1 MMGETGGGDGGLWGR
16 RRPQR
21 QEDEWGAASAKEQ
34 KQVVECA
41 WGRGGRAGASRV
53 PAQGGEA
60 EPLPTAGLP
69 PALRWQQ
76 FRSLAD
82 GKKAALTSAL
92 SIQNYHLECTETQ
105 AWMREKTKVI
115 ESTQGLG
122 NDLAGVLAL
131 QRKLAGT
138 ERDLEAIAARVGE
151 LTREAN
157 ALAAGHPAQAPAIN
171 ARLGEVQAGWEDLR
185 ATMRRREESLGEA
198 RRLQDFLRSLD
209 DFQAWLGRTQTAVA
223 SEEGP
228 ATLPEAEALLA
239 QHAALRGEVERA
251 QSEYSRLRAL
261 GEEVTRDQADPQCL
275 FLRQRLEALGTGWEE
290 LGRMWES
297 RQGRLAQAHGFQGF
311 LRDARQAEGVLSSQV
326 RAGG

>member
-1 MMGETGGGDGGLWGR
+1 
-16 RRPQR
+16 
-21 QEDEWGAASAKEQ
+21 
-34 KQVVECA
+34 
-41 WGRGGRAGASRV
+41 
-53 PAQGGEA
+53 
-60 EPLPTAGLP
+60 
-69 PALRWQQ
+69 
-76 FRSLAD
+76 
-82 GKKAALTSAL
+82 
-92 SIQNYHLECTETQ
+92 
-105 AWMREKTKVI
+105 MREKTKVI

-138 ERDLEAIAARVGE
+138 ERDLEAIASRVGE

-209 DFQAWLGRTQTAVA
+209 DFQAWLGRTQTSVA

-251 QSEYSRLRAL
+251 RSEYSQLRAV

-326 RAGG
+326 RVRGALWTHVRALNPPVKTPPSCPDYLPKAPPPNSNTQPQDSTYGFQGTVAFCLCYQAVTVPPAWGAICEPLGAPGFPEHLHQSPDSKEKE

>member
-1 MMGETGGGDGGLWGR
+1 
-16 RRPQR
+16 
-21 QEDEWGAASAKEQ
+21 
-34 KQVVECA
+34 
-41 WGRGGRAGASRV
+41 
-53 PAQGGEA
+53 
-60 EPLPTAGLP
+60 
-69 PALRWQQ
+69 
-76 FRSLAD
+76 
-82 GKKAALTSAL
+82 
-92 SIQNYHLECTETQ
+92 
-105 AWMREKTKVI
+105 MREKTKVI

-151 LTREAN
+151 LTQEAN
-157 ALAAGHPAQAPAIN
+157 ALAAGHPAQAAAIN

-326 RAGG
+326 RAQGTVRKKGEAGPRGNVKESGGWRGVQQQME

>member
-1 MMGETGGGDGGLWGR
+1 MNAL
-16 RRPQR
+16 
-21 QEDEWGAASAKEQ
+21 AARITAVNDIAEQLLKANPPSKDSIVNTQ
-34 KQVVECA
+34 KQ
-41 WGRGGRAGASRV
+41 
-53 PAQGGEA
+53 
-60 EPLPTAGLP
+60 LNH
-69 PALRWQQ
+69 RWQQ

-138 ERDLEAIAARVGE
+138 ERDLEAISARVGE
-151 LTREAN
+151 LNREAN
-157 ALAAGHPAQAPAIN
+157 ALAAGHPAQAPAIK

-239 QHAALRGEVERA
+239 QHAGLRGEVERA
-251 QSEYSRLRAL
+251 QGEYSRLRAL

-326 RAGG
+326 RTQRTESPPGRGGK

>member
-1 MMGETGGGDGGLWGR
+1 
-16 RRPQR
+16 
-21 QEDEWGAASAKEQ
+21 
-34 KQVVECA
+34 
-41 WGRGGRAGASRV
+41 
-53 PAQGGEA
+53 
-60 EPLPTAGLP
+60 
-69 PALRWQQ
+69 
-76 FRSLAD
+76 
-82 GKKAALTSAL
+82 
-92 SIQNYHLECTETQ
+92 
-105 AWMREKTKVI
+105 MREKTKVI
-115 ESTQGLG
+115 ESTQDLG

-138 ERDLEAIAARVGE
+138 ERDLEAISARVGE
-151 LTREAN
+151 LTQEAN

-171 ARLGEVQAGWEDLR
+171 TRLGEVQTGWEDLR

-251 QSEYSRLRAL
+251 QSEYSRLRTL

-326 RAGG
+326 RAQKTVPTREEENGDQGKGLKSNKGKRVEKRVGLMRWLSKC

>member
-1 MMGETGGGDGGLWGR
+1 
-16 RRPQR
+16 
-21 QEDEWGAASAKEQ
+21 
-34 KQVVECA
+34 
-41 WGRGGRAGASRV
+41 
-53 PAQGGEA
+53 
-60 EPLPTAGLP
+60 
-69 PALRWQQ
+69 
-76 FRSLAD
+76 
-82 GKKAALTSAL
+82 
-92 SIQNYHLECTETQ
+92 
-105 AWMREKTKVI
+105 MREKTKVI

-138 ERDLEAIAARVGE
+138 ERDLEAIAARVDE
-151 LTREAN
+151 LAREAD
-157 ALAAGHPAQAPAIN
+157 ALATSHPAQAPAIN
-171 ARLGEVQAGWEDLR
+171 ARLAEVQTGWEDLR

-223 SEEGP
+223 SEETP

-251 QSEYSRLRAL
+251 QSEYSQLRTV

-297 RQGRLAQAHGFQGF
+297 RQGRLAQAHGFQAF

-326 RAGG
+326 RARVGGSTPKREGMKGGCGGRVGWRAEGTPMGSWKKQPQISYTETLGETDRAWVGLWLEAAGILVPKGGQRFAPEAPLDFCPLKP

>member
-1 MMGETGGGDGGLWGR
+1 MVKYTKGE
-16 RRPQR
+16 
-21 QEDEWGAASAKEQ
+21 
-34 KQVVECA
+34 
-41 WGRGGRAGASRV
+41 GGREEASRRTCK
-53 PAQGGEA
+53 AGKLSHSKHHTL
-60 EPLPTAGLP
+60 PL
-69 PALRWQQ
+69 LRWQQ

-138 ERDLEAIAARVGE
+138 ERDLEAISARVGE

-297 RQGRLAQAHGFQGF
+297 RQGCLAQAHGFQGF

-326 RAGG
+326 RAQGKVRKKREVGTGGK

>member
-1 MMGETGGGDGGLWGR
+1 
-16 RRPQR
+16 
-21 QEDEWGAASAKEQ
+21 
-34 KQVVECA
+34 
-41 WGRGGRAGASRV
+41 
-53 PAQGGEA
+53 
-60 EPLPTAGLP
+60 
-69 PALRWQQ
+69 
-76 FRSLAD
+76 
-82 GKKAALTSAL
+82 
-92 SIQNYHLECTETQ
+92 
-105 AWMREKTKVI
+105 MREKTKVI

-151 LTREAN
+151 LTQEAN
-157 ALAAGHPAQAPAIN
+157 ALAAGHPPQAPAIN

-251 QSEYSRLRAL
+251 QSEYSRLRTL

-326 RAGG
+326 RAQGTGRGDHRRVVGGREMAVGEVVEKAEWTERNCGRKK